1 MQTTTADALIE
12 RTREL
17 CQAILDQPEY
27 QAIRQQIETFMGDE
41 EAKGQYQL
49 LSERGEY
56 LQHKQTQGVRL
67 SDEEIAEFEKQRE
80 QFFNNPISRGFVDAQ
95 QAMHKMQ
102 ETVSQYVGKTF
113 ELGRVPE
120 PDDFSS
126 GGCGPSCG
134 CGH

>member
-12 RTREL
+12 KTREL

-27 QAIRQQIETFMGDE
+27 QTMRQQIEAFMGDE
-41 EAKGQYQL
+41 EAKAQYQL
-49 LSERGEY
+49 LSEKGEY
-56 LQHKQTQGVRL
+56 LQHKQTQGVHL
-67 SDEEIAEFEKQRE
+67 SDDELGEFEKQRE
-80 QFFNNPISRGFVDAQ
+80 QFFSNPISRGFIDAQ

-120 PDDFSS
+120 QEDFNS

-134 CGH
+134 CSH

>member
-1 MQTTTADALIE
+1 MQTTTADALIDK
-12 RTREL
+12 TREL
-17 CQAILDQPEY
+17 CQAILEQPEY
-27 QAIRQQIETFMGDE
+27 QTMRQQIETFMGNE
-41 EAKGQYQL
+41 EAKEQYQL
-49 LSERGEY
+49 LSEKGEY

-80 QFFNNPISRGFVDAQ
+80 QFFSNPVSRGFVDAQ
-95 QAMHKMQ
+95 QAMHKVQ

>member
-1 MQTTTADALIE
+1 MQTTTADTLIE
-12 RTREL
+12 KTREL
-17 CQAILDQPEY
+17 CQVILDQPEY
-27 QAIRQQIETFMGDE
+27 QAIRQQIEAFMGDDQ
-41 EAKGQYQL
+41 AKEQYQS
-49 LSERGEY
+49 LSEKGEY

-67 SDEEIAEFEKQRE
+67 SEEEIAEFEKQRE
-80 QFFNNPISRGFVDAQ
+80 QFFSNPISRGFVDAQ

>member
-1 MQTTTADALIE
+1 MQTISSSPLIDK
-12 RTREL
+12 TREL
-17 CQAILDQPEY
+17 CQTILNQPEY
-27 QAIRQQIETFMGDE
+27 QAIRQQIEAFMGSED
-41 EAKGQYQL
+41 AKAQYQL
-49 LSERGEY
+49 LSEKGEY
-56 LQHKQTQGVRL
+56 LQHKQNQGVRL
-67 SDEEIAEFEKQRE
+67 SDEEVAAFEQERE
-80 QFFNNPISRGFVDAQ
+80 RFFSNPVARGFADAQ
-95 QAMHKMQ
+95 QQMHKMQ

>member
-1 MQTTTADALIE
+1 MQTTEDNLVISKTQ
-12 RTREL
+12 EL
-17 CQAILDQPEY
+17 CQTILDQAEFET
-27 QAIRQQIETFMGDE
+27 IRQQIAAFMANE
-41 EAKGQYQL
+41 EAKGQYQS
-49 LSERGEY
+49 LSEKGEY
-56 LQHKQTQGVRL
+56 LQHKQTQGVHL
-67 SDEEIAEFEKQRE
+67 TDTEINEFERQRE
-80 QFFNNPISRGFVDAQ
+80 QFFNNPVARAFLDAQ

-120 PDDFSS
+120 PSDFDS

>member
-1 MQTTTADALIE
+1 MQTTTADMLIE
-12 RTREL
+12 KTREL

-27 QAIRQQIETFMGDE
+27 QTIRGQIEAFMNDE
-41 EAKGQYQL
+41 AARGQYQS
-49 LSERGEY
+49 LSEKGEY

-67 SDEEIAEFEKQRE
+67 SEEEIAEFEKQRE
-80 QFFNNPISRGFVDAQ
+80 TFFGNPISRGFVDAQ
-95 QAMHKMQ
+95 QVVHKVQ

-120 PDDFSS
+120 PDDFAS

>member
-1 MQTTTADALIE
+1 MEITASNVLIE
-12 RTREL
+12 KTREL
-17 CQAILDQPEY
+17 CQTILDEPEY
-27 QAIRQQIETFMGDE
+27 QTIRQQIETFMGDE
-41 EAKGQYQL
+41 TAKEEYQL
-49 LSERGEY
+49 LSEKGEY
-56 LQHKQTQGVRL
+56 LQHKQAQGVRL

-80 QFFNNPISRGFVDAQ
+80 QFFSNPISRGFIDAQ
-95 QAMHKMQ
+95 QAMHKVQ
-102 ETVSQYVGKTF
+102 ETVGQYLGKTF

>member
-1 MQTTTADALIE
+1 MQTTTTESVIE
-12 RTREL
+12 KTREL

-27 QAIRQQIETFMGDE
+27 QTIRQQIETFMANED
-41 EAKGQYQL
+41 AKSQYQL

-56 LQHKQTQGVRL
+56 LQHKQTQGVQL
-67 SDEEIAEFEKQRE
+67 SDEEVAEFEKQRE
-80 QFFNNPISRGFVDAQ
+80 QFFGNPVSRGFIDAQ

>member
-1 MQTTTADALIE
+1 MQTITSNPLIE
-12 RTREL
+12 KTREL
-17 CQAILDQPEY
+17 CQILLDEPEY
-27 QAIRQQIETFMGDE
+27 QTLRQHVDAFMDNE
-41 EAKGQYQL
+41 QAKTGYQA
-49 LSERGEY
+49 LSEKGEY

-67 SDEEIAEFEKQRE
+67 TDQEIAEFEQERE
-80 QFFNNPISRGFVDAQ
+80 RFFSNPVARNFVDAQ
-95 QAMHKMQ
+95 QQMHKLQ

-120 PDDFSS
+120 AEDFDS